1 MKYGVFAVSLSEKQ
15 SDVFVHTTENVFCRS
30 FLIQKEKN
38 AGLFV
43 YSDKESPYV
52 LCSAS
57 NKNDAISCFW
67 MYNGISVYKTHKN
80 ARCWRE
86 LFIY

>member
-1 MKYGVFAVSLSEKQ
+1 MVFFAMSLGGKQ
-15 SDVFVHTTENVFCRS
+15 TIVFVYTTENCFCCS
-30 FLIQKEKN
+30 FLIRKEKN

-43 YSDKESPYV
+43 YSDKESPFD

-57 NKNDAISCFW
+57 DKNDVISCFW

-80 ARCWRE
+80 ARYWRE